1 MNKKIL
7 FFFLLIT
14 ITIGAQNKKELED
27 QILKLNTDIETLKT
41 ELGAAKIQLQ
51 QFSDKANEYSV
62 KLEDCRTKYEA
73 CTDDKLKM
81 MTRQNELI
89 AQNQK
94 LQLQIDS
101 LKAAAQVV
109 SSGLITNP
117 QNKEDSIRM
126 TIQKYLLTA
135 SVAERT
141 QYVISNDKTTN
152 RMQSYYSQG
161 MKPREI
167 KSSEITFGNH
177 VGEYF
182 VVFSDVSKYYVKN
195 VGGKYLINWE
205 SSVGF
210 NDVNLKAYQAS
221 RVSSIEVKV
230 EASLGNYYNYNY
242 ADKEAQYI
250 SVNLEDPIA
259 GYVTGYVSRN
269 STLGKNLMNILSDGR
284 EHQIIVQIAADRS
297 EDESGGMNVITKLVS
312 ESWLKD

>member
-27 QILKLNTDIETLKT
+27 QLLKLNTDIETLKT

-51 QFSDKANEYSV
+51 QFSDKANEYSI

-135 SVAERT
+135 SVAERM
-141 QYVISNDKTTN
+141 QYVISNDKTAN

-161 MKPREI
+161 MKPKEI
-167 KSSEITFGNH
+167 KSSEITFGNQ

-182 VVFSDVSKYYVKN
+182 VVFSNNSKYYVKT

-210 NDVNLKAYQAS
+210 NDVNLTAYKAS
-221 RVSSIEVKV
+221 RGSSVEVKV
-230 EASLGNYYNYNY
+230 RAKLSDYYNYNY
-242 ADKEAQYI
+242 RDKEAQYI
-250 SVNLEDPIA
+250 SVSIVDNIG
-259 GYVTGYVSRN
+259 GYVHGYVSRN
-269 STLGKNLMNILSDGR
+269 STLGKNLMNILSDGM
-284 EHQIIVQIAADRS
+284 EHQIIIQITADRS
-297 EDESGGMNVITKLVS
+297 DDTSGELNIITKLVS